1 MTKIVLYP
9 TPVTLSKSVLWY
21 IKRKRKKKKEK
32 KERRKKRKKEERKE
46 RKKERKK
53 EAAHIIR
60 KKYSKTKLVKLTV
73 PVNIQDNNSCIGAVV

>member
-32 KERRKKRKKEERKE
+32 KERKKRLMLL
-46 RKKERKK
+46 
-53 EAAHIIR
+53 
-60 KKYSKTKLVKLTV
+60 KYMY
-73 PVNIQDNNSCIGAVV
+73 IQEQN

>member
-21 IKRKRKKKKEK
+21 IKRKRKKK
-32 KERRKKRKKEERKE
+32 

-53 EAAHIIR
+53 R
-60 KKYSKTKLVKLTV
+60 LMLLKYMY
-73 PVNIQDNNSCIGAVV
+73 IQEQN

>member
-21 IKRKRKKKKEK
+21 IERKRKKK
-32 KERRKKRKKEERKE
+32 

-53 EAAHIIR
+53 EASHVIKIHV
-60 KKYSKTKLVKLTV
+60 YSRTKLVKLKV
-73 PVNIQDNNSCIGAVV
+73 PVNIQDNSSCIGEIV

>member
-21 IKRKRKKKKEK
+21 IKRKKKKEK
-32 KERRKKRKKEERKE
+32 KE

-53 EAAHIIR
+53 R
-60 KKYSKTKLVKLTV
+60 LMLLKYMY
-73 PVNIQDNNSCIGAVV
+73 IQEQN

>member
-21 IKRKRKKKKEK
+21 ISKEKEKRKEK
-32 KERRKKRKKEERKE
+32 K

-53 EAAHIIR
+53 RLILLKNI
-60 KKYSKTKLVKLTV
+60 YSRAKLVKLKV
-73 PVNIQDNNSCIGAVV
+73 PVIIQDPDSSHIEAIV

>member
-32 KERRKKRKKEERKE
+32 KERKKRLILLEK
-46 RKKERKK
+46 
-53 EAAHIIR
+53 
-60 KKYSKTKLVKLTV
+60 
-73 PVNIQDNNSCIGAVV
+73 NIQEQN

>member
-32 KERRKKRKKEERKE
+32 KERKKERKKDRKKE

-53 EAAHIIR
+53 R
-60 KKYSKTKLVKLTV
+60 LMLLKYMY
-73 PVNIQDNNSCIGAVV
+73 IQEQN

>member
-21 IKRKRKKKKEK
+21 IKRKRKREK
-32 KERRKKRKKEERKE
+32 K

-53 EAAHIIR
+53 RLILLKNI
-60 KKYSKTKLVKLTV
+60 YSRAKLVKLKV
-73 PVNIQDNNSCIGAVV
+73 AVIIQDPDSSHIEAIV